1 MAAITNGLAL
11 TGLRPFCSTFL
22 AFADYQKPSIR
33 LSALMDLPVTY
44 IYSHDSIN
52 VGQDGPTHQPIE
64 QLAMLRSIP
73 NMNVFRPAD
82 AHELVGCWNEILN
95 NRKPNCLVVSRNP
108 VDLLK
113 TTDANKVKYGAYIVK
128 QEQVKLDG
136 IIIATGSEVQTACHL
151 SNELFKQDNLD
162 LRVVSMPS
170 MELF

>member
-1 MAAITNGLAL
+1 
-11 TGLRPFCSTFL
+11 
-22 AFADYQKPSIR
+22 
-33 LSALMDLPVTY
+33 
-44 IYSHDSIN
+44 
-52 VGQDGPTHQPIE
+52 
-64 QLAMLRSIP
+64 
-73 NMNVFRPAD
+73 MNVFRPAD

-170 MELF
+170 MELFLKQTIEYQNQIIPKNYKRIVIEAGSSFGWYQFVDNNNA